1 MLYTLLIKGYEVVG
15 VDYAKT
21 AFSRCQAY
29 IEQNGLTMKSYTSD
43 IQSFDWQEEQYSL
56 IIFFECSQYFLG

>member
-1 MLYTLLIKGYEVVG
+1 MPEGHSGKIEMLYTLLIKGYEVVG

-29 IEQNGLTMKSYTSD
+29 IEQNGLTMKSYTSERVCEH
-43 IQSFDWQEEQYSL
+43 S
-56 IIFFECSQYFLG
+56 